1 MGYSIKKNLKKKK
14 IMKNKIK
21 VVDLS
26 ATFFC
31 KDIFILICNNLR
43 KIIEKSVIKVYNSNI
58 KKVYINGGLK
68 WDFYQNY
75 LEIKKKK

>member
-1 MGYSIKKNLKKKK
+1 
-14 IMKNKIK
+14 MKNKIK

-31 KDIFILICNNLR
+31 KDIFILLCNNLR